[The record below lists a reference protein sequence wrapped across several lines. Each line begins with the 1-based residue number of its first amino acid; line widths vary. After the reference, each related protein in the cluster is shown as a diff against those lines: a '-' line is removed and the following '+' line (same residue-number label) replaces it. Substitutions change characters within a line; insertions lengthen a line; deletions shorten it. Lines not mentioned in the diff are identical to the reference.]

1 MSVSETVFDLFYGC
15 EKLVLLRLALQGVV
29 EECEY
34 FSFSGSSTVVDCEGF
49 LVGICFSLGLV
60 ESFDRMVHEYEC
72 LRLSQCFPLAVF
84 LSEKM

>member
-15 EKLVLLRLALQGVV
+15 EKLVLLRLALEGVV

-34 FSFSGSSTVVDCEGF
+34 FSFSGSSTVVDGEGF

-60 ESFDRMVHEYEC
+60 ESFDRMVHEG